1 MIRLLIPT
9 ATLALL
15 AVPVAASPVP
25 MSPILPGLP
34 VIGPASP
41 PPTACTG
48 IACGPIQRDG

>member
-41 PPTACTG
+41 PPTDCTG